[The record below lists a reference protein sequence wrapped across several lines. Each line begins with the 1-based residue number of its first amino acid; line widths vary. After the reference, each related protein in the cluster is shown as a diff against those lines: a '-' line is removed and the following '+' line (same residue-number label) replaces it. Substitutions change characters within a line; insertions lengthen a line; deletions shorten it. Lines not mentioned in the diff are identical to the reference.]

1 MLFTFS
7 ILSKTNS
14 LPTTSI
20 ESVSLDVSSS
30 TTSIESVSGDIDS
43 LSVTGLKICFLKSI
57 SSDVSSSD
65 FLLRDCLSYSTTS
78 IESLDIGFIS
88 ELISCL
94 YFTKTNCFNTSINS
108 SLFSF
113 LFIVSKIRLIESLAI
128 A

>member
-20 ESVSLDVSSS
+20 ETASLGVS
-30 TTSIESVSGDIDS
+30 SIESLSGDIDS
-43 LSVTGLKICFLKSI
+43 LSVSGLNICFLKSI
-57 SSDVSSSD
+57 SSVSSSD

-78 IESLDIGFIS
+78 IESSDVGFIS